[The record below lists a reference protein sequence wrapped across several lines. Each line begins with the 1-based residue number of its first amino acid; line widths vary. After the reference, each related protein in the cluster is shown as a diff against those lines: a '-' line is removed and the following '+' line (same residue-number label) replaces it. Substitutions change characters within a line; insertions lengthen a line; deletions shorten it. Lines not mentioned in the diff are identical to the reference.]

1 MISIITCSRNQT
13 ITQAL
18 DKNIE
23 ETVGIP
29 HELIIIDNSKNQYSS
44 LASAYNEGVRKSQ
57 NAILCFMHDDIVY
70 HTKGWGEVIL
80 SHFQDN
86 KVGMIGVG
94 GARYLSDIPSIWWA
108 GGHKYI
114 NSPNGIICHNSIDT
128 NRENMK
134 ESVYNIVNPE
144 NSIATDVAILD
155 GLWFC
160 VRKEIFE
167 FVHFDDHYYDGFH
180 FYDLDLSM
188 QINKLNFELR
198 SIFNIKL
205 EHISASK
212 LDKKWL
218 ENCFKFHRKW
228 HSDLPIS
235 SRRLPFKQKI
245 IIDYES
251 LRSLYHI
258 HKVNKIPFRIFSN
271 VAISIYPKI
280 IVLFTLY
287 FFSKLRES
295 FSFDFFH
302 VVKRDASLFRFPWV
316 GNEKC
321 VMKNNRN
328 VKD

>member
-1 MISIITCSRNQT
+1 MISIIICSRNQT

-18 DKNIE
+18 YNNIK

-29 HELIIIDNSKNQYSS
+29 YELIIIDNSKNQYSS

-70 HTKGWGEVIL
+70 HTKGWGEIIL
-80 SHFQDN
+80 SHFLEK
-86 KVGMIGVG
+86 KVGMIGVA

-114 NSPNGIICHNSIDT
+114 NRKNGTMCFNSIDT
-128 NRENMK
+128 NRENIR
-134 ESVYNIVNPE
+134 ESVDNLVNPE
-144 NSIATDVAILD
+144 NSIATRVTILD

-212 LDKKWL
+212 HDKNWLD
-218 ENCFKFHRKW
+218 NCFKFYKKW

-235 SRRLPFKQKI
+235 SLRLSFKEKI

-251 LRSLYHI
+251 LRSLYDI
-258 HKVNKIPFRIFSN
+258 HKSNKIPFRIFSN
-271 VAISIYPKI
+271 VAISTYRKI
-280 IVLFTLY
+280 LFLYTLY
-287 FFSKLRES
+287 FFSKFKEI
-295 FSFDFFH
+295 FS
-302 VVKRDASLFRFPWV
+302 S
-316 GNEKC
+316 
-321 VMKNNRN
+321 
-328 VKD
+328 